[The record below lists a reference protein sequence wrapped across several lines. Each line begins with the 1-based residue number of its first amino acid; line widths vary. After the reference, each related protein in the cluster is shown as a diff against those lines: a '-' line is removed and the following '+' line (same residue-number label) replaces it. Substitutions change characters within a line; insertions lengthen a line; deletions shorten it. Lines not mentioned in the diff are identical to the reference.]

1 MENQANKIEEKIKSD
16 MRKEGKVME
25 VLLIL
30 LVIGLIF
37 SLGLMY

>member
-16 MRKEGKVME
+16 MRKEGKVFE
-25 VLLIL
+25 VFLIL
-30 LVIGLIF
+30 LVAGLIF